1 MCICSFSAASPMPW
15 IKKLRTHFNKTLA
28 HHRDL
33 PSALTDAI
41 LLTQATSMNHREKQ
55 TLLIM
60 VPLKLTVAGSNTLT
74 RSMTHLAPCKINL
87 SKKALRSTSNTL
99 NKIHIAR
106 SVEDP
111 MPIPK
116 WNRLT

>member
-1 MCICSFSAASPMPW
+1 MPW
-15 IKKLRTHFNKTLA
+15 IKKLRTNFNKTLA
-28 HHRDL
+28 RHRDL
-33 PSALTDAI
+33 PSALTNAI
-41 LLTQATSMNHREKQ
+41 LLTQAASMNHRDKQ

-60 VPLKLTVAGSNTLT
+60 GPLKLTVAGLNTAT
-74 RSMTHLAPCKINL
+74 RYMTHLAPCKISL
-87 SKKALRSTSNTL
+87 SKKTLRFPIKTL
-99 NKIHIAR
+99 SKIHIAR